1 MGKRKWLFIFS
12 AAGLLLSAAPNVQ
25 AEKAE
30 SRPHEK
36 EEWIAER
43 EKLDQQLLELADKY
57 SPETKKEWEAVL
69 SERKQLIDMMG
80 KQGLHKRHHHFKA
93 QRQKEIA
100 EMKEKVKNG
109 EMTEAQMKEK
119 INSFKANREQFR
131 LKRAQ
136 ARKQWEAAVR
146 SNDGAKIKELLDAR
160 LQYMKKHNEKMKQVL
175 DSEPAR

>member
-1 MGKRKWLFIFS
+1 MGKRKWLFILS
-12 AAGLLLSAAPNVQ
+12 AAGLLLSAVPNVQ

-30 SRPHEK
+30 SRHHEK

-43 EKLDQQLLELADKY
+43 EKWDQQLLELADQY

-69 SERKQLIDMMG
+69 SERKQLIDRMG
-80 KQGLHKRHHHFKA
+80 KQGLYKRHHHFRA

-119 INSFKANREQFR
+119 INSFKAKREQFR

-146 SNDGAKIKELLDAR
+146 SNDGAKIKELLDTR
-160 LQYMKKHNEKMKQVL
+160 LQHMKEHNEKMQQVL
-175 DSEPAR
+175 DSPPAR

>member
-30 SRPHEK
+30 SRHHEK

-69 SERKQLIDMMG
+69 SERKRLLDRMG

-93 QRQKEIA
+93 HRQKEIT

-119 INSFKANREQFR
+119 INSFKAKREQFK

-160 LQYMKKHNEKMKQVL
+160 FQYMKKHNEKMKQVL